1 MRKTLV
7 SGLIA
12 LGAGTAAVGAYL
24 LVFLPWQRR
33 WGATGEE
40 VQRTLPG
47 DEQISHPDTQWTRA
61 ITVKAKAS
69 DLWPWLLQIGQ
80 GRGGYYSYRW
90 LEKLLGL
97 KVEDAD
103 QINPA
108 WQHLKAGDI
117 LPAEP
122 DGSGYRVITVEPG
135 RALVLGA
142 QEKDEAVSRS
152 FTRLYLAFTWAFV
165 LEEGAHGQTRLITR
179 MRAQTRRS
187 LLAALAFLFIDF
199 GAFLLKRRMLLG
211 IKQRAE
217 RLSEQAE
224 RGAGA
229 LSFQPIVGNLRDGRV
244 GGCV

>member
-1 MRKTLV
+1 MRKARV
-7 SGLIA
+7 RGLLA

-24 LVFLPWQRR
+24 LVVLPWEHR
-33 WGATGEE
+33 WGATDEE

-47 DEQISHPDTQWTRA
+47 DERIPHPDTQWTRA
-61 ITVKAKAS
+61 ITVQAKAV
-69 DLWPWLLQIGQ
+69 DLWPWLVQIGQ
-80 GRGGYYSYRW
+80 GRSGYYSYHW
-90 LEKLLGL
+90 LEKLMGL
-97 KVEDAD
+97 RVEDAD
-103 QINPA
+103 RINPA
-108 WQHLKAGDI
+108 WQHLNEGDI

-152 FTRLYLAFTWAFV
+152 FTRFHPAFTWAFV

-187 LLAALAFLFIDF
+187 PLAALALLFIDF

-211 IKQRAE
+211 LKQRAE
-217 RLSEQAE
+217 RLSEQAT
-224 RGAGA
+224 RA
-229 LSFQPIVGNLRDGRV
+229 LTRE
-244 GGCV
+244 